1 MDTGNEFAEKHSEDE
16 VQKEQLVHG
25 SRWQSVFGGYFSD
38 PEIATP
44 FLNQIEAAL
53 LAAPPQIIVDLGGGT
68 GFILEQLLS
77 RDLLASAIR
86 LINLDIS
93 EKQQHGVE
101 DARIEKMVASMV
113 EFERSDI
120 TGKEERILFI
130 TRSTLHY
137 GGIFGLKPIL
147 NHIRQQMRPGE
158 YFVHQTGCHDNPEGA
173 LLFSELIERMHSN
186 KWMPPLS
193 TLHRI
198 CLEAGFEIET
208 SVHGPVLPIP
218 SNQLASRYAISN
230 AEMENIHQIL
240 KREYP
245 DTDLIQEEENGFI
258 VFAQYRILR
267 CRAI

>member
-1 MDTGNEFAEKHSEDE
+1 MLTVDEFAEKHCEDE
-16 VQKEQLVHG
+16 VQKELMVHG

-53 LAAPPQIIVDLGGGT
+53 LSAPPQIIVDLGGGT
-68 GFILEQLLS
+68 GFVLEQLVS
-77 RDLLASAIR
+77 RNLVANTVR

-93 EKQQHGVE
+93 EAQQQGVE
-101 DARIEKMVASMV
+101 DARIERMVSSMV
-113 EFERSDI
+113 EFERGDL
-120 TGKEERILFI
+120 TEDDKGILLI

-137 GGIFGLKPIL
+137 AGIFGLKPIL
-147 NHIRQQMRPGE
+147 NHIRQQMLPGE
-158 YFVHQTGCHDNPEGA
+158 FFVHQTACHDNPEEA

-193 TLHRI
+193 TLHGM

-218 SNQLASRYAISN
+218 SEQLASRYGVSDE
-230 AEMENIHQIL
+230 EMEKIHQIL

-245 DTDLIQEEENGFI
+245 DTDLIKEEENGFV
-258 VFAQYRILR
+258 VFTPYRILR
-267 CRAI
+267 CRAV